1 MKKLIF
7 AIIFSAILAA
17 CSGKV
22 YNSALKQ
29 IQLGMS
35 TDQVIGLMGEDYQTT
50 GQHNSWGKVFE
61 SLKYVDRYKYQWI
74 FDFENDRLIKWYKE
88 TEEGNR

>member
-50 GQHNSWGKVFE
+50 
-61 SLKYVDRYKYQWI
+61 
-74 FDFENDRLIKWYKE
+74 
-88 TEEGNR
+88 